1 MILLFRDNFRR
12 TSGATQDDA
21 RLKAQANKNVKGQY
35 DGIPPPPPPTV
46 ADPDSNSLIDMLL
59 NPHPIPHPILSF
71 SLFFTTLH
79 YVRSTVR
86 YGCDN

>member
-1 MILLFRDNFRR
+1 LILLFRDNFHR

-59 NPHPIPHPILSF
+59 NPHPIPHPIPSSRFHSF
-71 SLFFTTLH
+71 LLP
-79 YVRSTVR
+79 YIM
-86 YGCDN
+86 